1 MVKVVFM
8 GPPGS
13 GKTSIRRVFFDGEDA
28 KDVLGKPSEP
38 TYWEEKKFEHID
50 FFFRVV
56 DLGGQEAYVD
66 EWHDRL
72 EKEVFGS
79 MDAVVFVVDAS
90 DKKTAVKAKE
100 YLRRVV
106 YSALKYSDPAHLKV
120 YILLHKVDLL
130 REGEQRRLITSHLR
144 GELNNAVSSAV
155 ATEHGIKGA
164 AMLRGVYETSICD
177 GSSNSAMRVVLNDV
191 MPAYDKYREILSKV
205 TTEEKETIEAIKLIA
220 QGSGLI
226 VAEAPQ
232 LPPTMVTEQ
241 MSVIA
246 GGTKKYSSVG
256 VWRGLISLATSV
268 GEAAGSIDGSAL
280 DYSIL
285 KVKSG
290 RFTLVK
296 DFDKRYFVVAASK
309 RGTTEHIFLTKV
321 ERLLTMIED
330 LRKLLESSE
339 R

>member
-1 MVKVVFM
+1 VVKVVFM

-13 GKTSIRRVFFDGEDA
+13 GKTSIRRVFFDGENA
-28 KDVLGKPSEP
+28 EDVLSKPSEP

-72 EKEVFGS
+72 ENEVFGS

-90 DKKTAVKAKE
+90 DRKATVKAKD

-106 YSALKYSDPAHLKV
+106 YSALKYSDPSNLKL

-130 REGEQRRLITSHLR
+130 REGEERRLITSRLR
-144 GELNNAVSSAV
+144 GELANATESAV
-155 ATEHGIKGA
+155 AAERGTKAA
-164 AMLRGVYETSICD
+164 AMLRGVYDTSICD

-191 MPAYDKYREILSKV
+191 MPAYDKYRGILSKV
-205 TTEEKETIEAIKLIA
+205 VTEEKEVIEAIQLIA

-232 LPPTMVTEQ
+232 PISMAETMSGMTAEPTN
-241 MSVIA
+241 
-246 GGTKKYSSVG
+246 YSSVG
-256 VWRGLISLATSV
+256 VRRDFASLVSGV
-268 GEAAGSIDGSAL
+268 GEAARRIDGSAL
-280 DYSIL
+280 DYSVL

-290 RFTLVK
+290 RFILVE
-296 DFDKRYFVVAASK
+296 DLDKRYYVVAVSK
-309 RGTTEHIFLTKV
+309 RRTSEHIFLTKV
-321 ERLLTMIED
+321 ERILTMIED
-330 LRKLLESSE
+330 IGKLLES
-339 R
+339 